1 MSFGYTVLGF
11 GSHPNRSSPLEATTS
26 GTDQLEMLGISPGSS
41 RTSSAGEIDVTCSA
55 QGGSGSYTF
64 SWAVAEAS
72 DPDNAVTIAAA
83 GTQNVANYNTL
94 RLTGS
99 NADPPPNPAEYR
111 LSCTVSDGVD
121 SVTVHH
127 MITVMI
133 A

>member
-1 MSFGYTVLGF
+1 MGASDCKPE
-11 GSHPNRSSPLEATTS
+11 S
-26 GTDQLEMLGISPGSS
+26 
-41 RTSSAGEIDVTCSA
+41 VTNQPCVES
-55 QGGSGSYTF
+55 TNTN
-64 SWAVAEAS
+64 EAS
-72 DPDNAVTIAAA
+72 DPDNAVTVAAA

-94 RLTGS
+94 RVTAT

-127 MITVMI
+127 MVTVMI